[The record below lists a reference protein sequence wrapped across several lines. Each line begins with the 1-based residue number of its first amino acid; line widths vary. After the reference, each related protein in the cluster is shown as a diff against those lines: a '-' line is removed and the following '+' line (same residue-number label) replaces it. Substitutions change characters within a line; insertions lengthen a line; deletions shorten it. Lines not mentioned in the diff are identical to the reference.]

1 MYHLRFFLE
10 QVVNAVEEIQQIVVV
25 EVVVVVEETKNSF
38 GFRLSTIFS
47 IFECRLLGGV
57 RVLSDHN
64 TSYYW
69 EIQFHKG
76 VYQFL

>member
-38 GFRLSTIFS
+38 GFRLTTKFS
-47 IFECRLLGGV
+47 IFECRLLG
-57 RVLSDHN
+57 
-64 TSYYW
+64 
-69 EIQFHKG
+69 
-76 VYQFL
+76 